1 MTIDTILSSLS
12 PEARLEAIEVGAQF
26 NKDEVLSQI
35 ALTRAAFAINGAALG
50 RHGFTAEDAAELAD
64 VEGAIRGAS
73 EGRTDASLEGRA
85 SRLAFKQTVSGAK
98 AGVKAATA
106 LLRNLGSA
114 VARRPDPDNPEASPK
129 LGAVL
134 AAVGPVGRSPSRIAA
149 QVELLLSAL
158 SEPSIAKVGEARGG
172 PEAKA
177 QLEAAQRALEEGRL
191 VRAGSTGTPR
201 ETQAQNL
208 LEGLAVQY
216 LREAR
221 KAARA
226 AADRLGDPAL
236 ARAYELTALYAARG
250 EAASSKPTPV
260 VQPLPAPAPEPQG

>member
-1 MTIDTILSSLS
+1 MTIDTILSLLS

-35 ALTRAAFAINGAALG
+35 ALTRAAFAMSGAALG
-50 RHGFTAEDAAELAD
+50 RHGFTMGDAVELAE
-64 VEGAIRGAS
+64 VEAAIRGAS

-85 SRLAFKQTVSGAK
+85 SRLAFKQTVSDAK
-98 AGVKAATA
+98 ASVKAATA

-114 VARRPDPDNPEASPK
+114 VARRPDPNNPEAASK
-129 LGAVL
+129 IGAVL
-134 AAVGPVGRSPSRIAA
+134 AAAGPVGRSPSRIGA

-158 SEPSIAKVGEARGG
+158 GDPSIAKVGETRGG
-172 PEAKA
+172 PETKA
-177 QLEAAQRALEEGRL
+177 QLEVAQRALEEGRL

-208 LEGLAVQY
+208 VEGLAVQY

-226 AADRLGDPAL
+226 AADRLGDPSL
-236 ARAYELTALYAARG
+236 ARAYELTALYAPRG
-250 EAASSKPTPV
+250 EPGASRPTPAV
-260 VQPLPAPAPEPQG
+260 EPQPTPEPLV